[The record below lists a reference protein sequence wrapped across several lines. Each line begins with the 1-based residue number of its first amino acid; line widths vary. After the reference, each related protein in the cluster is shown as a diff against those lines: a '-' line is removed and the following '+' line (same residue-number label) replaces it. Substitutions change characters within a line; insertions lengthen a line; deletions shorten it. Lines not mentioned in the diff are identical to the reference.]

1 MAAGHRGAAGGSK
14 LTDDDIRGPEY
25 YAGRIAAIEAADVS
39 MIWSVAIVFFSMT
52 PVSMDSDSCSTRL
65 CFNFY

>member
-14 LTDDDIRGPEY
+14 PTDNDIWGPEY

-39 MIWSVAIVFFSMT
+39 MIQSVAIVFSQ
-52 PVSMDSDSCSTRL
+52 
-65 CFNFY
+65 

>member
-14 LTDDDIRGPEY
+14 PTDDDIRGPEY

-39 MIWSVAIVFFSMT
+39 MIWSVAIVFSQ
-52 PVSMDSDSCSTRL
+52 
-65 CFNFY
+65 